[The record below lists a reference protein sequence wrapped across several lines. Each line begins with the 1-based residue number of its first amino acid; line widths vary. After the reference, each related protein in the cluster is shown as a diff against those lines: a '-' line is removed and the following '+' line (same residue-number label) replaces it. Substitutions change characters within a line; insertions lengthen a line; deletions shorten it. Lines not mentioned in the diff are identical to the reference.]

1 MKNNTSNDVSAVMNA
16 IEGMK
21 TEYLSPILAS
31 MNELTARIERNEK
44 SITQCQNEIKEI
56 RKAMP
61 SLEEISSQIKAQ
73 NKIFITGAKN
83 VDDAKSVINE
93 IIGKEAT
100 FIWISNER
108 YGQKLEDKINVPRVI
123 AELPQYEKQ
132 FSFQEKVNSS
142 KMQNKTRQ
150 TT

>member
-1 MKNNTSNDVSAVMNA
+1 MKNNTSNDDSAVLNA

-21 TEYLSPILAS
+21 TEYLGPILAS

-83 VDDAKSVINE
+83 VDDAKAVINE

-108 YGQKLEDKINVPRVI
+108 YGQN
-123 AELPQYEKQ
+123 
-132 FSFQEKVNSS
+132 
-142 KMQNKTRQ
+142 TRR
-150 TT
+150 